1 MRDRYPRFFKAA
13 LLGFGGAGLLAVFWA
28 SRRVEDLVLVTAF
41 IVATSVLQVGPA
53 RIRDDVFSS
62 LMMIGVFT
70 AMVVG
75 GAPLAILSVLGI
87 PFIYAYQVTSRRLA
101 KAAYNFGQFTLSAA
115 AGGLVFEF
123 LAPRTGGLSSLMS
136 LRGIAALSLAGLS
149 ATVLNHY
156 FVAVAVRLTVGER
169 IRDSLR
175 GVLGTSVVLQFF
187 YLGFSVVAAA
197 LIVEVHPFTLILLVV
212 PALIARQGLMGFH
225 AQAKAYDEL
234 VSAFV
239 KVIEVKD
246 PYTRGHADRV
256 ATLSEAVAGELG
268 FDYDT
273 RRVTRYAAVLHDVGK
288 VAIPSEIINKPG
300 ALDDAER
307 EIIKRHP
314 RVGAEMLRDIT
325 FLQPAIDIVRFHHE
339 RLDGCGYPYAVG
351 ADELSPLVRIVTAVD
366 AFDAMTSTRSY
377 RRALDVEEAIREL
390 RRHAGTQFDGEVV
403 EALAV
408 IVAKLGWQPTLAF
421 ASEQELAACETR
433 RTELE
438 TTQYGPPAGVAGAT
452 A

>member
-1 MRDRYPRFFKAA
+1 MADRYPRLFKVTLVIMTGVAVLAGAWAFSVQSDPVMFAA
-13 LLGFGGAGLLAVFWA
+13 FVIA
-28 SRRVEDLVLVTAF
+28 TA
-41 IVATSVLQVGPA
+41 VLQTGPA
-53 RIRDDVFSS
+53 RIRDDVGSS
-62 LMMIGVFT
+62 LMMISIFT

-75 GAPLAILSVLGI
+75 GAALAVLSVLGY
-87 PFIYAYQVTSRRLA
+87 PFVLAWQVKSRRLA
-101 KAAYNFGQFTLSAA
+101 KALYNYGQFTVA
-115 AGGLVFEF
+115 AG
-123 LAPRTGGLSSLMS
+123 TGGLLYQVLAPAPGTVQGLMT
-136 LRGIAALSLAGLS
+136 LRGVSALAIAGLV
-149 ATVLNHY
+149 ATVVNHV
-156 FVAVAVRLTVGER
+156 FVALALRLTVGDR
-169 IRDSLR
+169 VSHSLQ
-175 GVLGTSVVLQFF
+175 GVIGSALLLQFF

-197 LIVEVHPFTLILLVV
+197 LILEVHAVTLILLVV
-212 PALIARQGLMGFH
+212 PALIARQGLLGFQ
-225 AQAKAYDEL
+225 AQARAYDEL

-438 TTQYGPPAGVAGAT
+438 TTQYGSSAGVAGAT